1 MEAEE
6 ERDVENLFRPP
17 DVERSRT
24 LRLGLW
30 RGRGGETKVGIHI
43 EVIIII
49 LAYIDLEQG

>member
-30 RGRGGETKVGIHI
+30 GGGGGGGGDKGWNSH
-43 EVIIII
+43 
-49 LAYIDLEQG
+49 